1 MEINKG
7 FELKKVSV
15 RLVNEGS
22 LLHDEPIVSPEQAVA
37 VMGDYLR
44 EMDREVLMVLNLTS
58 NLKPIN
64 CSVVSIG
71 AISEAIASPREIL
84 KCSILSNASNIMLMH
99 NHPSGNLTPSKQDA
113 MMTERMIDMC
123 AAMNIPLID
132 HIIVGARNPDYFSFR
147 EKEVLEKPCNR
158 YTTNYREIKF
168 DKRVAEDM
176 EEPER
181 SR

>member
-15 RLVNEGS
+15 RLVSDGS
-22 LLHDEPIVSPEQAVA
+22 LISDEPLGSPEKAVA
-37 VMGDYLR
+37 VMGNYLR

-71 AISEAIASPREIL
+71 AINEAIASPREIL

-99 NHPSGNLTPSKQDA
+99 NHPSGNLTPSKHDV
-113 MMTERMIDMC
+113 MMTDRMINMC
-123 AAMNIPLID
+123 AAINIPLID
-132 HIIVGARNPDYFSFR
+132 HIIVGAGNSDYFSFSER
-147 EKEVLEKPCNR
+147 EVLKKPSLS
-158 YTTNYREIKF
+158 YATDYKDIEF

-176 EEPER
+176 DESER

>member
-99 NHPSGNLTPSKQDA
+99 NHPSGNLTPSKQDT

-132 HIIVGARNPDYFSFR
+132 HIIVGAGNPDYFSFR

-158 YTTNYREIKF
+158 YTTNYREVKF

>member
-7 FELKKVSV
+7 FELKRVSV
-15 RLVNEGS
+15 RLVNDGM
-22 LLHDEPIVSPEQAVA
+22 LLHDEPLNSPEQAVE

-64 CSVVSIG
+64 CSVVSVG
-71 AISEAIASPREIL
+71 AINETIASPREIL

-99 NHPSGNLTPSKQDA
+99 NHPSGNLTPSKQDT
-113 MMTERMIDMC
+113 MMTERMINMC

-132 HIIVGARNPDYFSFR
+132 HIIVGAGNPDYFSFS
-147 EKEVLEKPCNR
+147 EKEVLKKPCNR
-158 YTTNYREIKF
+158 YTTNYMNIEF
-168 DKRVAEDM
+168 DKKVAEDM